1 MMMSINAF
9 KDALVYKTTV
19 APYKPT
25 HVSCSYNKNF
35 IRTVKDETL
44 DLDRHHDDFV

>member
-1 MMMSINAF
+1 MTKSINAL

-35 IRTVKDETL
+35 IRAVTL
-44 DLDRHHDDFV
+44 DLDRHIDDFV

>member
-1 MMMSINAF
+1 MTKSFNAL

-35 IRTVKDETL
+35 IRTVKYRTL
-44 DLDRHHDDFV
+44 DLDRHYDDFV